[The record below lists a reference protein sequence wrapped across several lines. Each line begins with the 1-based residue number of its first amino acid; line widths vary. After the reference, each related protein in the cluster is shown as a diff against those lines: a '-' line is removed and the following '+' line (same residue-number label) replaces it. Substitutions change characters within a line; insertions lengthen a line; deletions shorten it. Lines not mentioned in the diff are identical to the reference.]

1 MEILLILVGLV
12 SGLTGAIIVQKAI
25 LKSKTLKVLKDAE
38 IDAENIKKEKIL
50 QAKERFLKAQR
61 RTRI

>member
-38 IDAENIKKEKIL
+38 IDAENIKKK
-50 QAKERFLKAQR
+50 KSCRQR
-61 RTRI
+61 KDF